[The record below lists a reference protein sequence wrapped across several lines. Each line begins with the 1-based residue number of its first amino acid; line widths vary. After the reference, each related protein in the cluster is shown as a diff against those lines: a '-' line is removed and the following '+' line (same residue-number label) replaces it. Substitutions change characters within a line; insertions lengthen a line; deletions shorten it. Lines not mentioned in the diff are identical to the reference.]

1 MESKIKIS
9 NLVVVVVAAMVVLM
23 LVPSAFARCK
33 NNNNNNIKLLTS
45 SSDQELVNENT
56 EVEVE
61 VETDVATLMMKKI
74 AKSSPIDQVVSRML
88 ARQEAEGLRRND
100 GCSGSSCNV
109 LNDPCCGGCHCAPVG
124 ILVGVCVGSCC

>member
-9 NLVVVVVAAMVVLM
+9 NLVVVVAAAMVVLM

-33 NNNNNNIKLLTS
+33 NNNNNNNIKLVS
-45 SSDQELVNENT
+45 SSDEAAVS
-56 EVEVE
+56 
-61 VETDVATLMMKKI
+61 MMEKI
-74 AKSSPIDQVVSRML
+74 ASSSPIDEAVSRML
-88 ARQEAEGLRRND
+88 SRQEAQGFRRND

-109 LNDPCCGGCHCAPVG
+109 LNDPCCKGCSCIPVG